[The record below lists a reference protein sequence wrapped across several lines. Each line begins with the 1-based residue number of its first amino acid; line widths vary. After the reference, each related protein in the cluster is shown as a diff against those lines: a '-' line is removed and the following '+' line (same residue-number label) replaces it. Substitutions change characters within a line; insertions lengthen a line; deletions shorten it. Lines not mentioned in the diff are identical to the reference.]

1 MFPKQMQDIFAN
13 SKVFYGSHLVLTCLM
28 AFAAPHGK
36 LAVVAEPCEQKTEL
50 GPWDGLA
57 ITESGAVV
65 KHCEKTDIIM
75 GKQSNCSAPF
85 LTGWAKMIPLQ

>member
-36 LAVVAEPCEQKTEL
+36 LAAVAEPYEQKTEL

-57 ITESGAVV
+57 ITKSGTVV
-65 KHCEKTDIIM
+65 KHWEKTDIIM
-75 GKQSNCSAPF
+75 GKHKATALPPSS
-85 LTGWAKMIPLQ
+85 LVGLK

>member
-36 LAVVAEPCEQKTEL
+36 LAAVAEPYERKTEL

-57 ITESGAVV
+57 ITKSGAVV
-65 KHCEKTDIIM
+65 KHWEKTDIIM
-75 GKQSNCSAPF
+75 GKHKATAMPPSS
-85 LTGWAKMIPLQ
+85 LVGLK